1 MTDEGMTIHFTK
13 EGEKMLAKMLKR
25 AERRPRVERWLRQAG
40 ILATTPT
47 VCAMKAHKSLPGQRG
62 LFD

>member
-1 MTDEGMTIHFTK
+1 MTDEVTTIRLSK
-13 EGEKMLAKMLKR
+13 EGEKMLAQMRKR
-25 AERRPRVERWLRQAG
+25 SERRPRVERWLRQAG

>member
-1 MTDEGMTIHFTK
+1 MTNEGMTIHFNE
-13 EGEKMLAKMLKR
+13 EGWKMLARMIKR

-40 ILATTPT
+40 IMATTPT
-47 VCAMKAHKSLPGQRG
+47 VSVPKVRKSLPGQRG